1 VQLSWSKIIT
11 STAVLRS
18 DK

>member
-1 VQLSWSKIIT
+1 MHESLNKNNIG
-11 STAVLRS
+11 TAVLRS